1 MPILR
6 LEFLRSC
13 PGPDQLPRDGRPEVA
28 FAGRSNVGKSSLLN
42 TINRGGG
49 TVARISSRPGC
60 TQFLNLYAASDRFY
74 LVDMPGY
81 GYARAPE
88 DLRRRWV
95 GWMLSYLNARET
107 LRGVVLLVDARHPAL
122 PSDAGMAAML
132 RDRGRP
138 YLIALT
144 KADKLARGRLLE
156 AVRTAEEMGPVV
168 PVSSLTGMGTD
179 GVCRWLFETVS

>member
-13 PGPDQLPRDGRPEVA
+13 PGPGQMPKDGRPEVA

-42 TINRGGG
+42 TLNRGGG

-60 TQFLNLYAASDRFY
+60 TQFLNVYSASDRFY
-74 LVDMPGY
+74 LIDMPGY

-88 DLRRRWV
+88 ELRRQWE
-95 GWMLSYLNARET
+95 GWMLSYLADREP

-122 PSDAGMAAML
+122 LADMEMARML
-132 RDRGRP
+132 RERGRP

-144 KADKLARGRLLE
+144 KSDKLKRGKLME
-156 AVRTAEEMGPVV
+156 SVRTANEMGPVV
-168 PVSSLTGMGTD
+168 AVSSKTGVGMD
-179 GVCRWLFETVS
+179 DVCRWLFETVS